1 MDAGDP
7 ELWGVFPGIPGDR
20 ALPSPSPTANLAG
33 IWKGNGQRFKPLP
46 CQRFFYFSSFA
57 LRGGVMLNR
66 ESPVKGIIK
75 SLGLVFGDIGTS
87 PIYTITVVFLLT
99 KPTEAN
105 VIGIL
110 SLIAWTMTVLVT
122 LEYAWLA
129 MSLGK
134 KGEGGTIV
142 LKEILVPLLRKGRQV
157 SFITLLSF
165 IGISL
170 LIGDGVITP
179 AISIL
184 SAVEGSLLIPGFEK
198 LSQGVLI
205 LIAAIIAIVL
215 FSFQRKGTEKVA
227 WAFGPLMVIW
237 FLSLSVSGMI
247 SLIHTPFV
255 IKALNPYYAFK
266 FLVDNGISGFFI
278 LSEVFLCATGG
289 EALYADMGHL
299 GRKPIVRAWYF
310 VFFALLINYFGQG
323 AFLIEHPDAKSTL
336 FEMIFHQTHVLYV
349 PFLILSILATVI
361 ASQAMISGMFSIVY
375 QGITTH
381 IMPMFK
387 IEFTSTE
394 LRSQIYI
401 GLVNWF
407 LLISVLIVMYIFK
420 ESHKLAAA
428 YGLAVTGTMTLT
440 GIMMTW
446 IFHLRRKNSLAF
458 ISLIITLADIAYLLS
473 NTYKIPH
480 GGYWSIII
488 GTLPFLVIM
497 IFTKGQKRLYRNLK
511 AIPLEEFLERYHLA
525 YRTRNKLK
533 GTALF
538 FLKDPKE
545 IPPFM
550 IRSMFINNILYEE
563 SILVRIIKRD
573 DPFGVT
579 GFFKEDLGN
588 GLRIFEIQAGYMEVP
603 DIEEILKEAGI
614 QENTIFYGLEDI
626 VTENPVWKIFS
637 IIKRLNPS
645 FVQFYK
651 LPSHKLHGVMTR
663 VEM

>member
-1 MDAGDP
+1 
-7 ELWGVFPGIPGDR
+7 
-20 ALPSPSPTANLAG
+20 
-33 IWKGNGQRFKPLP
+33 
-46 CQRFFYFSSFA
+46 
-57 LRGGVMLNR
+57 MLNR

-87 PIYTITVVFLLT
+87 PIYTLTVVFLLT

-105 VIGIL
+105 VMGVL
-110 SLIAWTMTVLVT
+110 SLIAWTLTILVT
-122 LEYAWLA
+122 IEYAWLA

-157 SFITLLSF
+157 SFVSLLSF

-198 LSQGVLI
+198 TSQATLI
-205 LIAAIIAIVL
+205 IIAGIIAIVL
-215 FSFQRKGTEKVA
+215 FSFQKKGTEKISWV
-227 WAFGPLMVIW
+227 FGPIMLVW
-237 FLSLSVSGMI
+237 FLSLSVAGTI
-247 SLIHTPFV
+247 SILATPNV
-255 IKALNPYYAFK
+255 VKAVNPYYAIK
-266 FLVDNGISGFFI
+266 FLIENGVTGFFV
-278 LSEVFLCATGG
+278 LSEVILCATGG

-299 GRKPIVRAWYF
+299 GRKPILNAWYF
-310 VFFALLINYFGQG
+310 VFCALIINYIGQG
-323 AFLIEHPDAKSTL
+323 AFLIQHPEAKNVL
-336 FEMIFHQTHVLYV
+336 FGMILHHSPLLYV
-349 PFLILSILATVI
+349 PFLILSIMATVI

-375 QGITTH
+375 QGIMTH
-381 IMPMFK
+381 IIPMFK
-387 IEFTSTE
+387 IDFTSTE

-407 LLISVLIVMYIFK
+407 LLIFVLIVMFEFR
-420 ESHKLAAA
+420 ESSKLAAA

-446 IFHLRRKNSLAF
+446 IFYLRGKKHLAF
-458 ISLIITLADIAYLLS
+458 ISLLVALVDITYLLS
-473 NTYKIPH
+473 NSYKIPH

-488 GTLPFLVIM
+488 GIIPFSVILLY
-497 IFTKGQKRLYRNLK
+497 TKGQKILYKNLR
-511 AIPLEEFLERYHLA
+511 AVPLEEFLKRYTLT
-525 YRTRNKLK
+525 YRTKNTIK

-538 FLKDPKE
+538 FLKDPNE

-550 IRSMFINNILYEE
+550 IRSIFINKILYEE
-563 SILVRIIKRD
+563 NILVTIIKRD

-579 GFFKEDLGN
+579 GFFKEKLAN
-588 GLRIFEIQAGYMEVP
+588 GLSVFEIQTGYMEIP
-603 DIEEILKEAGI
+603 DVEEILREAGI
-614 QENTIFYGLEDI
+614 EEHTIFYGLEDI
-626 VTENPVWKIFS
+626 VTENPFWKIFS
-637 IIKRLNPS
+637 IIKRLNPA